1 MAVRSVACTLALALL
16 VATFAAAPAAALGDP
31 WTDLGQAL
39 PGVTGAPL
47 LQGSG
52 SLAGNTLATLALSNA
67 APSSLAMLVVG
78 LNALNA
84 PFKGG
89 VMVPDL
95 DVVVILGT
103 NPSGSINLSANWPNS
118 LPSGTEVWFQWWIN
132 DAAGPAGFAA
142 SNALLGTTPPPP
154 TPGVFPADWI
164 YGACATD
171 PPLQIHAYNEDTYI
185 LRQSKCTNFEGPFI
199 YLLFGQDK
207 VLQLDTGAG
216 GIPIQST
223 VQGIINSWLTA
234 HSQASIQLIVAHT
247 HGHGDHVAGDSQ
259 YVGKPNTTLVGTSQT
274 AVAAFFGFTNWPN
287 DQVTYDLGG
296 GRVLDVLAIPGHQNA
311 SIAVYDRDTAL
322 LLTGDTLYPGFLFIS
337 GAVSGGNFAKYKAS
351 TQRLVDFIASRPVSW
366 VLGTHVEMKAVPFT
380 AYPYGTNFQPLER
393 DLQLTRQHLLEL
405 NTAVQAMG
413 SSPHVETHA
422 DFIIQPS
429 G

>member
-1 MAVRSVACTLALALL
+1 MAACPSLPALPILLAALL
-16 VATFAAAPAAALGDP
+16 AAAPASALGDP
-31 WTDLGQAL
+31 WTDLGQSL
-39 PGVTGAPL
+39 GGTSGAPL

-52 SLAGNTLATLALSNA
+52 SLAAGTQATLALTNA
-67 APSSLAMLVVG
+67 RPGSPAVLVVG
-78 LNALNA
+78 LSAIDA

-89 VMVPDL
+89 VMVPAL
-95 DVVVILGT
+95 DALIALGT
-103 NPSGSINLSANWPNS
+103 GPTGAIPLSASWPAG
-118 LPSGTEVWFQWWIN
+118 LPGGTGLRFQWWIS
-132 DAAGPAGFAA
+132 DPAGPAGFAA

-154 TPGVFPADWI
+154 TPGTFPADWI
-164 YGACATD
+164 FGACATD
-171 PPLQIHAYNEDTYI
+171 PPLQVHAYNQDTYI
-185 LRQSKCTNFEGPFI
+185 LRQGKCTNFEGPFI

-216 GIPIQST
+216 GVPIQAT
-223 VQGIINSWLTA
+223 VQGLIDGWLA
-234 HSQASIQLIVAHT
+234 ARGQASIQLIVAHT
-247 HGHGDHVAGDSQ
+247 HGHGDHVAGDAQ
-259 YVGKPNTTLVGTSQT
+259 FAGKPDTTLVGTSQA
-274 AVAAFFGFTNWPN
+274 AVAAFFGFTSWPN

-296 GRVLDVLAIPGHQNA
+296 RVVDLLAIPGHQSA

-337 GAVSGGNFAKYKAS
+337 GAVSGGNFAKYQAS
-351 TQRLVDFIASRPVSW
+351 IQRLVDFTADRPVSW
-366 VLGTHVEMKAVPFT
+366 VLGTHVEMKSTPFQS
-380 AYPYGTNFQPLER
+380 YPYGTNFQPLER

-405 NTAVQAMG
+405 NAAVQAMG